1 MRIGLDIDNVVGD
14 FTGHIN
20 RCYENWFGE
29 PCPMPD
35 PWPAWDSYKLSP
47 HFQSWAGDLAPWC
60 DKARIWEHM
69 PLIDGAFAGID
80 RLLGQGHE
88 LMFLTA
94 RDGDECIDQTK
105 AWFSREIFA
114 RFGRKNRLAL
124 RSNALCVGLQGNKA
138 SVPCSIYVDDSVDEL
153 EALKAAGKSTIR
165 FEWPWNKPYKGATAS
180 AKDWRMLVE
189 IIGGLE

>member
-60 DKARIWEHM
+60 DKALIWETM
-69 PLIDGAFAGID
+69 PLLDGALAGID
-80 RLLGQGHE
+80 RLLS
-88 LMFLTA
+88 
-94 RDGDECIDQTK
+94 
-105 AWFSREIFA
+105 SRVT
-114 RFGRKNRLAL
+114 
-124 RSNALCVGLQGNKA
+124 S
-138 SVPCSIYVDDSVDEL
+138 SCS
-153 EALKAAGKSTIR
+153 
-165 FEWPWNKPYKGATAS
+165 
-180 AKDWRMLVE
+180 
-189 IIGGLE
+189 